1 MISAVR
7 EKINKIPE
15 KFRCFIVSEK
25 ATDFSVEICD
35 SHKIDS
41 SELRKKFFNILLS
54 VFLKETR
61 LSDLVNVLQKEFSFS
76 TSDARS
82 LALDIAGKRL
92 LVVKDWF
99 DDDVTAFIKTLGGK
113 VEDYIKYVEE
123 NKKAIEDERVI
134 YEKLEKGDTGEE
146 ISPVPTIEDV
156 DKIEIKVKNEFDLNN
171 EKVDSERNFKE
182 HLSVFL
188 DEENG
193 EITSYYNDVLLQILL
208 DGGLAAKVDLEKALY
223 ANQEKITTSQFIMD
237 GKVSVGTIANWIKH
251 FIAVKGSDMF
261 DNIIVSSFLVQS
273 PNAKTLSTE
282 EKSVVRKLLLL
293 YRNLKFFPKSM
304 PNQTGDGWEI
314 IPINLEEEA
323 QRTKIIPNV
332 ELPTIDSKL
341 KELEDRLTKV
351 ADGSLQRR
359 AIEEEIK
366 KLKNKK

>member
-1 MISAVR
+1 MNDFQQ
-7 EKINKIPE
+7 KLNKIP
-15 KFRCFIVSEK
+15 KDAK
-25 ATDFSVEICD
+25 DFLIAMEAVKLNSLICD
-35 SHKIDS
+35 KYS
-41 SELRKKFFNILLS
+41 
-54 VFLKETR
+54 LKEEKIGKYIDLVSSLFFKEIK
-61 LSDLVNVLQKEFSFS
+61 LSDLLKTSKELFGFDDVKAKAFS
-76 TSDARS
+76 
-82 LALDIAGKRL
+82 LDVAGIRL
-92 LVVKDWF
+92 LVVKDW
-99 DDDVTAFIKTLGGK
+99 
-113 VEDYIKYVEE
+113 
-123 NKKAIEDERVI
+123 
-134 YEKLEKGDTGEE
+134 
-146 ISPVPTIEDV
+146 IEDV
-156 DKIEIKVKNEFDLNN
+156 EQYIKSLGGQVSSYTSYVDQQKKALTEEEKYFKEQLSEESVVAEETPALSTNEDVEVAIPAFDLDK
-171 EKVDSERNFKE
+171 EKHDSIDIFKANISE
-182 HLSVFL
+182 LL
-188 DEENG
+188 AIPDIDIIRE
-193 EITSYYNDVLLQILL
+193 YNDILL
-208 DGGLAAKVDLEKALY
+208 ELLIDGGVATKDDLEKALY